1 MTNAAE
7 DRLSLQTPA
16 RAGAKPAKYRL
27 GLALVTLSAIAWST
41 AGYFTRL
48 IPLDAWTLLAW
59 RGLFGA
65 LGIAIAVVVLEPRGS
80 RLAMGGPGWL
90 FAIVSAVA
98 MTLFI
103 TSLKETTVAHVAVI
117 YATVPFVAAGLG
129 WLILRER
136 PSVGAI
142 VASATALVGVVLMVG
157 LSAEGGWLGD
167 AIALAMTLCVATMM
181 VIARRFRDIPGLR
194 AAALSTLLSALFCWP
209 LGHPLQVSG
218 HDLLLLAIFGLANSA
233 LGIGLFALGAR
244 YLPVV
249 ETALIGS
256 LDAPLAPLWVWLA
269 FNETPGGG
277 TILGGLIVFAAVGA
291 YLIGAKRRRIV

>member
-103 TSLKETTVAHVAVI
+103 TSLKEATVAHVAVI

-129 WLILRER
+129 W
-136 PSVGAI
+136 
-142 VASATALVGVVLMVG
+142 
-157 LSAEGGWLGD
+157 
-167 AIALAMTLCVATMM
+167 
-181 VIARRFRDIPGLR
+181 
-194 AAALSTLLSALFCWP
+194 
-209 LGHPLQVSG
+209 
-218 HDLLLLAIFGLANSA
+218 
-233 LGIGLFALGAR
+233 
-244 YLPVV
+244 
-249 ETALIGS
+249 
-256 LDAPLAPLWVWLA
+256 
-269 FNETPGGG
+269 
-277 TILGGLIVFAAVGA
+277 
-291 YLIGAKRRRIV
+291 